1 MNTKPLD
8 NPLLK
13 RPPAHANQ
21 CGADTPETRDW
32 MGSNSK

>member
-13 RPPAHANQ
+13 RPPAL
-21 CGADTPETRDW
+21 ADQYGERPFRDW